1 MNDCIVTIGREN
13 GSGGRDVGRIV
24 ADLLG
29 VRCYDREIIE
39 TTAAKTGLSIEEVE
53 RSEENRRRSP
63 FYFGGI
69 PSSNPIF
76 EGQSEAIA
84 ALASE
89 GPCVFVGRC
98 ADYVLRDRDDVISV
112 FVTAPLPDRIRR
124 SSERNGIS
132 ETDAADRVSK
142 KDAERAEYYRRYTG
156 RIWGSVS
163 NYDLSVN
170 TSRIGVDDAARLI
183 VEYIGMI

>member
-1 MNDCIVTIGREN
+1 MNDVIVTIGREN
-13 GSGGRDVGRIV
+13 GSGGREVGRIV

-39 TTAAKTGLSIEEVE
+39 VTARQTGVSVEEVE
-53 RSEENRRRSP
+53 MSEEGRRRSP
-63 FYFGGI
+63 LYFGGI

-76 EGQSEAIA
+76 EEQSEAIRT
-84 ALASE
+84 LASQ

-98 ADYVLRDRDDVISV
+98 ADYVLRDRDDVVSV
-112 FVTAPLPDRIRR
+112 FVTAPLQDRVRR
-124 SSERNGIS
+124 SSARNGIT
-132 ETDAADRVSK
+132 EGEATERVRR

-170 TSRIGVDDAARLI
+170 TGRIGVDDAAKLI
-183 VEYIGMI
+183 AEYIEML